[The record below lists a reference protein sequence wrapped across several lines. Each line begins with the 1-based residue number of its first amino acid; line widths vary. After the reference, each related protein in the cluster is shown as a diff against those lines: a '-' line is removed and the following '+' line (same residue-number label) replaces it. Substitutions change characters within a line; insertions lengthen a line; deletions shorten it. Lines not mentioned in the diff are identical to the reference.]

1 MRSPPC
7 GASWGSAVAE
17 RSVSWTRTALG
28 DLDALVDDIAAEQPD
43 TAMHVLEKR
52 ERRAAA
58 LSMQSTRGRVVPELR
73 EVGVLHYRE
82 LVERPWRI
90 VYRVEGARVLVLAV
104 LDSRRDLQTLLL
116 ERLVRS

>member
-1 MRSPPC
+1 
-7 GASWGSAVAE
+7 VAE
-17 RSVSWTRTALG
+17 RAVSWTRTALG
-28 DLDALVDDIAAEQPD
+28 DLEALIDYIAAEDQ
-43 TAMHVLEKR
+43 
-52 ERRAAA
+52 AAA
-58 LSMQSTRGRVVPELR
+58 ARVLGKIEHRAGALASHSARGRIVPELR

-90 VYRVEGARVLVLAV
+90 VYRTEGNRVLVLAV

>member
-1 MRSPPC
+1 M
-7 GASWGSAVAE
+7 AE
-17 RSVSWTRTALG
+17 RGVAWTRTALG
-28 DLDALVDDIAAEQPD
+28 DLESLVECIATEDPE
-43 TAMHVLEKR
+43 TATQVLDR
-52 ERRAAA
+52 IERRAAA
-58 LSMQSTRGRVVPELR
+58 LAAQSARGRVVPELR

-90 VYRVEGARVLVLAV
+90 VYRVEGERVMVLAV